1 LRLPPKGRQGIKR
14 RMTGE
19 DLGANRRWWWAIY
32 AIALAGLALRF
43 VCSLGDLW
51 FDEAW
56 SAAQARDALTPI
68 GVFTGINHD
77 NNHHINSL
85 WMQFVGFG
93 AWPPLVRL
101 LSILSSTASILVA
114 ARIAEPRGRITMVV
128 TALLFAFSPMLVTM
142 GSEARGYASMSLAML
157 VAILFIDRWLAGDL
171 AYRRPTTF
179 ALCFFLGAFSQLT
192 MIFAAVALVGWPFL
206 VLWKR
211 NGFKPAVIETF
222 KTFLVPVLVLIG
234 VLAFVLLAGKF
245 AGTGFRFGRY
255 DPFDFMMYLN
265 GTTTA
270 IGYTIGVPWKDIW
283 PIVLVLVLLVLAPRW
298 GASRIALYRLAI
310 FAFPFMLAVLHAG
323 NVGHARYYMPAL
335 LPLLL
340 MLGEMI
346 GFGLEKPDWRRIV
359 AGIGLAV
366 MLAGSLWCGYV
377 LAVDQRG
384 DPGGPVR
391 EMMARAP
398 AGATMLLDRDTGRAA
413 IDVAAARRKYP
424 LKVVLGHCD
433 AGARFLLVD
442 RFLGEEFPNN
452 ADRCAGHF
460 VLIAQHRMQSLSG
473 TNWNLY
479 ERR

>member
-1 LRLPPKGRQGIKR
+1 
-14 RMTGE
+14 MSGE
-19 DLGANRRWWWAIY
+19 DLGANRRWWWAVF
-32 AIALAGLALRF
+32 AIAFAGLVLRF

-85 WMQFVGFG
+85 WMQFVGYG

-101 LSILSSTASILVA
+101 LSILSSSAAILVA
-114 ARIAEPRGRITMVV
+114 AKIAEPRGRITMLV
-128 TALLFAFSPMLVTM
+128 TALLFAVSPMLVTM

-171 AYRRPTTF
+171 AYRRPTTL

-192 MIFAAVALVGWPFL
+192 MIFAAVALVGWPFF

-211 NGFKPAVIETF
+211 SDFKSAVIETF
-222 KTFLVPVLVLIG
+222 KVFFVPVLVIAC
-234 VLAFVLLAGKF
+234 VLGFVLLAGKL

-283 PIVLVLVLLVLAPRW
+283 PIVLVLVLLVLAPRY
-298 GASRIALYRLAI
+298 GGSRMALYRLAI
-310 FAFPFMLAVLHAG
+310 FGFPFLLAVLHAG

-346 GFGLEKPDWRRIV
+346 GFSLSRADWFKRID
-359 AGIGLAV
+359 GSIGLTV
-366 MLAGSLWCGYV
+366 ILIGSLWCDYV
-377 LAVDQRG
+377 LSVDQRG

-398 AGATMLLDRDTGRAA
+398 QGTRMLLDRDTGQAA
-413 IDVAAARRKYP
+413 IDVAAARRRYK
-424 LKVVLGHCD
+424 LEVILGRCD
-433 AGARFLLVD
+433 SQARFLLVD
-442 RFLGEEFPNN
+442 RFLGEPFPTNV
-452 ADRCAGHF
+452 DRCGGHF
-460 VLIAQHRMQSLSG
+460 VPIAEHRMRSLSG

-479 ERR
+479 ERRP

>member
-1 LRLPPKGRQGIKR
+1 
-14 RMTGE
+14 MTGG
-19 DLGANRRWWWAIY
+19 DLRANRRWWWAIC
-32 AIALAGLALRF
+32 AIAVAGLALRF

-56 SAAQARDALTPI
+56 SASQARDALTPI
-68 GVFTGINHD
+68 GVFIGINHD
-77 NNHHINSL
+77 NNHHLNSL
-85 WMQFVGFG
+85 WMQMVGFG

-101 LSILSSTASILVA
+101 LSILSSSAAILVA
-114 ARIAEPRGRITMVV
+114 ARIAEPRGRITMVA

-142 GSEARGYASMSLAML
+142 GSEARGYAGMSLAML
-157 VAILFIDRWLAGDL
+157 IAILFIDRWLAGDL
-171 AYRRPTTF
+171 GYRRPTTF
-179 ALCFFLGAFSQLT
+179 ALCFFLGALSQLT
-192 MIFAAVALVGWPFL
+192 MIFAAVALVGWPSF

-211 NGFKPAVIETF
+211 NGFRAAALEIFRTF
-222 KTFLVPVLVLIG
+222 WLPVLVLAG
-234 VLAFVLLAGKF
+234 VLGFVLAAGHF

-270 IGYTIGVPWKDIW
+270 IGYTIGLPWKDIW

-298 GASRIALYRLAI
+298 GASRMALYRLAI
-310 FAFPFMLAVLHAG
+310 FAFPFLLAVLHAG

-346 GFGLEKPDWRRIV
+346 GFGLEKGDWRRIA
-359 AGIGLAV
+359 AGIGLAA
-366 MLAGSLWCGYV
+366 MLGGSLWCDYV

-398 AGATMLLDRDTGRAA
+398 EGTTMLLDRDTGQAA
-413 IDVAAARRKYP
+413 TDVAAARRKYK
-424 LKVVLGHCD
+424 LKVILGRCD
-433 AGARFLLVD
+433 PQARFLLVD
-442 RFLGEEFPNN
+442 RFLGEAFPAD
-452 ADRCAGHF
+452 ADRCGGHF
-460 VLIAQHRMQSLSG
+460 ALIAQHRMRSLSG

-479 ERR
+479 ERRSQP